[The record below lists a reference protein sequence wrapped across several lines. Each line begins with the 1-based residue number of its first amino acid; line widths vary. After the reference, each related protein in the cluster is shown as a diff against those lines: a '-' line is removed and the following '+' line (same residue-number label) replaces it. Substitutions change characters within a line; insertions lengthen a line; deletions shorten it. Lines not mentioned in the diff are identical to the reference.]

1 MVVNGNVVDQ
11 HVIIVFSIGDV
22 IIHLMILK
30 YTRLNMFDLNIIILK
45 KKIKL
50 KVRKKMKKNNVK
62 NNTIIKKKTIH
73 TNREDKHYY

>member
-1 MVVNGNVVDQ
+1 MNGNVVDQ

-45 KKIKL
+45 KKKL